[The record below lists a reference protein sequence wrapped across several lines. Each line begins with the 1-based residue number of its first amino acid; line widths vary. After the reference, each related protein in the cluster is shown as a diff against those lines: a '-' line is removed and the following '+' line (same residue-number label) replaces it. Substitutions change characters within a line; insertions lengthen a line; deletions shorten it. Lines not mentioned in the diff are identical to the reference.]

1 MTVKRLTSEMDIS
14 EMYEWMALAEIEAN
28 KPKDEREELIQ
39 RAETSVKEIR
49 KRK

>member
-1 MTVKRLTSEMDIS
+1 MTVKRLTSEMEIS

-39 RAETSVKEIR
+39 RAEAGLRDIR
-49 KRK
+49 KSK